1 MKPLLQPESG
11 KDILSMTYEYGNSE
25 QARFELPDECP
36 VCHTGIDVRI
46 FGAYG
51 ERREEPIQVVFQCP
65 KEGCHRFFIGYYEER
80 DTEKWLLS
88 RLEPRVS
95 QGREFG
101 DKIRKVSKQFQT
113 IYDQALAAEC
123 YGLDE
128 ICGAGY
134 RKALEF
140 LVKDYVVSRK
150 PEDKGK
156 IERMGLGACI
166 TAYVDNPRIKSVA
179 ERGWWL
185 GNDETHYVR
194 KWTGKDITDFKRF
207 IEATVS
213 WILLE
218 ILTWESKKDMPGRES
233 QVTNR

>member
-1 MKPLLQPESG
+1 MA
-11 KDILSMTYEYGNSE
+11 YEYGNSE

-36 VCHTGIDVRI
+36 VCHTGIDVRVLY
-46 FGAYG
+46 AYAEG
-51 ERREEPIQVVFQCP
+51 RGKPVQVVFQCP
-65 KEGCHRFFIGYYEER
+65 KEECHRFFIGHYERR
-80 DTEKWLLS
+80 DSEKWLLS

-95 QGREFG
+95 QGREFD
-101 DKIRKVSKQFQT
+101 DKIQDISDRFRT

-123 YGLDE
+123 HGLDE
-128 ICGAGY
+128 ICGSGY

-140 LVKDYVVSRK
+140 LVKDYVASRK
-150 PEDKGK
+150 PEDKEK
-156 IERMGLGACI
+156 IKRMRLGACI
-166 TAYVDNPRIKSVA
+166 TTYVDNPQIRSVA

-194 KWTGKDITDFKRF
+194 RWTGKDITDLKRF

-218 ILTWESKKDMPGRES
+218 ILTRESKKDMPARES